1 MTQQIISDKQI
12 GGHKGTTKTPRAK
25 PKQLE
30 RVEQK
35 AVIKWAKWQKYG
47 QHKVADLLHH
57 SPNGGKRDAREGKHF
72 KEMGTLAGFPDLFLF
87 VARHGFNGLLIE
99 MKQKG
104 GKASDV
110 SDSQN
115 AIAERLT
122 KHGYKFVVCFGANHA
137 IDEIKQY
144 LFGGDCGQR

>member
-1 MTQQIISDKQI
+1 MTMNKQIISDKQI
-12 GGHKGTTKTPRAK
+12 GGHKGTTKAPRAK

-30 RVEQK
+30 RQEQK
-35 AVIKWAKWQKYG
+35 EVIKWAKWQKYG
-47 QHKVADLLHH
+47 NYKVSDLLHH

-72 KEMGTLAGFPDLFLF
+72 KEMGTLAGFPDLILF
-87 VARHGFNGLLIE
+87 VPRSEYHGLFIE

-115 AIAERLT
+115 AIAARLT
-122 KHGYKFVVCFGANHA
+122 EQGYKFVVCFGANHA
-137 IDEIKQY
+137 IDEIKKY
-144 LFGGDCGQR
+144 LFGGA